1 MKKKTYVQK
10 AKELYKKQMRRIKAL
25 RKRGYIIPDPKP
37 LPKRIGK
44 KEYERLEKKLTLEE
58 LYNSS
63 NSYYIETNTKGEQ
76 KMISAKRGREI
87 ERSRAGKKASITRK
101 RKKTAGPLPIP
112 PQWEDV
118 VIDGIRE
125 QIREL
130 SKGIAEVTND
140 LENVL
145 DYAIERD
152 GKFKT
157 AERVY
162 NAEQK
167 MDDVIGEIIFYYETY
182 NRMSYRLVNDFK
194 ELLLG
199 RNLPQNERYIEKLIM
214 EDNPE
219 DYMEV

>member
-1 MKKKTYVQK
+1 MKKTYAQK
-10 AKELYKKQMRRIKAL
+10 AKDLYKKQMRRIKDL

-76 KMISAKRGREI
+76 KMVSAKRGREI

-101 RKKTAGPLPIP
+101 QKKITGALPIA

-125 QIREL
+125 QIKEL
-130 SKGIAEVTND
+130 SRGIVEVAND
-140 LENVL
+140 LANVL
-145 DYAIERD
+145 DYAIEQD
-152 GKFKT
+152 GKFET
-157 AERVY
+157 AERIY
-162 NAEQK
+162 NSEQK
-167 MDDVIGEIIFYYETY
+167 TDDVIGEIIFYYETY

-194 ELLLG
+194 QLLLG
-199 RNLPQNERYIEKLIM
+199 RNLPQNERYIEKLNF
-214 EDNPE
+214 EDNSE
-219 DYMEV
+219 DYMGA